1 MRKILL
7 LAMVFVS
14 VPILALDSLFTQL
27 DVLEG
32 DAKKTSENF
41 NDLSKN
47 MSVASI
53 SQSIVMQDEKFLKQ
67 ALQDVISL
75 NKTVN
80 TQVNLAIQFWNMYLS
95 SVKMPTMDSY
105 LLGQVMNTLIGTI
118 RALSLRSSLDQALI
132 LNLIKHNNDRVMQP
146 AGDLTQA
153 IEAKG
158 VSIEDRWQRLKI

>member
-1 MRKILL
+1 
-7 LAMVFVS
+7 
-14 VPILALDSLFTQL
+14 
-27 DVLEG
+27 
-32 DAKKTSENF
+32 
-41 NDLSKN
+41 
-47 MSVASI
+47 MSVVSI